1 MEDIDF
7 QCTLS
12 PPLRPSLNPNPNP
25 NPKKSFQLTSAA
37 LIDDK
42 LMDSGEFTAAIIMS
56 HEGEPWAAS
65 DGCAVS
71 QQEREA
77 FAALWAQPAQARKN
91 GFSLL
96 GKRFA
101 CKTIDGERLTG
112 AGVSAVL
119 AFSVLSCFLGEGEKR
134 RLEQGLTGFLW
145 QSEGGVVAYRSEE
158 AITVGI
164 MEPGRAFGLAT
175 IQIVGL
181 GEYFRENG
189 Y

>member
-1 MEDIDF
+1 M
-7 QCTLS
+7 S
-12 PPLRPSLNPNPNP
+12 
-25 NPKKSFQLTSAA
+25 
-37 LIDDK
+37 
-42 LMDSGEFTAAIIMS
+42 SGEFTDALIMS
-56 HEGEPWAAS
+56 TAGEPWATS

-77 FAALWAQPAQARKN
+77 FAALWDQPAQARKN

-112 AGVSAVL
+112 AGSD
-119 AFSVLSCFLGEGEKR
+119 
-134 RLEQGLTGFLW
+134 
-145 QSEGGVVAYRSEE
+145 GGVVAYRSEE

-189 Y
+189 C